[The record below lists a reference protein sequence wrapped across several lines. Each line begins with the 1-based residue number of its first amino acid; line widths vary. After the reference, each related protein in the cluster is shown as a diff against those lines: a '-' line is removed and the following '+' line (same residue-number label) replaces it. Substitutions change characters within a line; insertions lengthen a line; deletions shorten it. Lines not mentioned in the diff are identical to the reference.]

1 MVESQKEITCDQ
13 GIPEDKTG
21 GGKEKAD
28 VSIFRGLALKW
39 DNNPFIRQRMRG
51 GYNLVIHYD
60 AKLSK
65 ATNFD
70 VERNVMNVRANHH
83 VLKPVCQL
91 LATNRLANINDLE
104 YEVKQ
109 MYSLHNVVISEK
121 AITDQAWAIRHLI
134 QVLKQSLKADK
145 DHPRPK
151 RCPKDSDVKTN
162 RFTPNRIPN
171 VLFVGGP

>member
-1 MVESQKEITCDQ
+1 MVESQKEITGDL
-13 GIPEDKTG
+13 GIPEDKAG
-21 GGKEKAD
+21 GGNGK
-28 VSIFRGLALKW
+28 VGVPVFRGLSLKW
-39 DNNPFIRQRMRG
+39 DNDPSIRQRMRG

-60 AKLSK
+60 GKLNK

-70 VERNVMNVRANHH
+70 VERNVMNVRANYH

-109 MYSLHNVVISEK
+109 MFSLHNVVISEK

-145 DHPRPK
+145 DHPERPK

-162 RFTPNRIPN
+162 RFTPNKK
-171 VLFVGGP
+171 LTFFS